1 VVLLLL
7 LLNGLRHNW
16 KLCVILTV
24 DDFIIDHFITRQII
38 LLYGAVAMT
47 LRYTAATG

>member
-1 VVLLLL
+1 MLL

-24 DDFIIDHFITRQII
+24 DNFIIDRFITRRII
-38 LLYGAVAMT
+38 LLCGAVAMT
-47 LRYTAATG
+47 LRYAAATR